1 MTSRLCTLGLAI
13 FLATCLSA
21 QTSAPGKLIGRDD
34 LLQAVKA
41 KMATVE
47 LVQHIERQGVNF
59 LLTYENR
66 KMFVDAKADPRILE
80 AVAAYFRIPESKCP
94 ECRKVLQEP
103 PYEVFMGP
111 PLSKAEVLIL
121 LQAKVSLD
129 RLELIIDKR
138 DVCFQL
144 SPEIAKEVIAAG
156 GSKQLNGT
164 ITLNFQECGPPK
176 AEVKTSVPT
185 PEPPLRTGSAP
196 GGNPP
201 MIAYPDSPVH
211 MDWNAVVA
219 RRTKS
224 VLPVYPREA
233 SQRKLSGAVN
243 IRILIGVNGK
253 TRSVQILDGLAL
265 LRDSAAEAVGKWEY
279 SPFIV
284 NGHSVEITTEVTI
297 NFKP

>member
-1 MTSRLCTLGLAI
+1 
-13 FLATCLSA
+13 
-21 QTSAPGKLIGRDD
+21 
-34 LLQAVKA
+34 
-41 KMATVE
+41 MATVE

-94 ECRKVLQEP
+94 ECGKVLQEP

-185 PEPPLRTGSAP
+185 PEPLQRSGPGP
-196 GGNPP
+196 GGNSSVIP
-201 MIAYPDSPVH
+201 AADSFVH
-211 MDWNAVVA
+211 LDWNTVVA

-224 VLPVYPREA
+224 VLPVYPPAA
-233 SQRKLSGAVN
+233 SQRRLSGVVN
-243 IRILIGVNGK
+243 LKVVIGVNGK
-253 TRSVQILDGLAL
+253 TKSVQILDGIAI
-265 LRDSAAEAVGKWEY
+265 LRESAADAVTKWEY
-279 SPFIV
+279 SPYIV
-284 NGHSVEITTEVTI
+284 NGRAVEVTTEVAI